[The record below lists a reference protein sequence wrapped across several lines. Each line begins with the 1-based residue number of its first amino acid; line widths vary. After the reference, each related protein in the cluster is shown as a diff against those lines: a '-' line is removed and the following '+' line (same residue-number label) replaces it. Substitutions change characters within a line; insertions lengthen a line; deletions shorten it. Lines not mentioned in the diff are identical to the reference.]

1 MKNKSHLSLQSVI
14 MKDNISFLFEKYL
27 QIMGLDASRKLK
39 LCNCTLITDK
49 IIFLKSLTSEL
60 SFYAV
65 A

>member
-1 MKNKSHLSLQSVI
+1 
-14 MKDNISFLFEKYL
+14 
-27 QIMGLDASRKLK
+27 MGLDASRKIK

-65 A
+65 AKLLE